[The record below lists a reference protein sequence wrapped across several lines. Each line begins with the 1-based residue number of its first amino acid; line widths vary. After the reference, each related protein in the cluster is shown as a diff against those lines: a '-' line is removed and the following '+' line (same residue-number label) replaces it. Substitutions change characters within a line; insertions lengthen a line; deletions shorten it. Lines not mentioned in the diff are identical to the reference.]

1 MPMSCLRTVIL
12 RRSRASRATVSKDAR
27 PRAVA
32 LRDAGL
38 RPAPQGDGLQK
49 LLIQPYVRQVLV
61 EVVARA
67 DLPALDVGAVRN
79 DPVPPRRH
87 EHVGLGVE
95 NVFLEFA
102 DQRPLLGGVGL
113 A

>member
-61 EVVARA
+61 EIVARA
-67 DLPALDVGAVRN
+67 DLPALEVGAVRN
-79 DPVPPRRH
+79 DAVPPRRH
-87 EHVGLGVE
+87 QHVRLGFE
-95 NVFLEFA
+95 DVFLELT
-102 DQRPLLGGVGL
+102 DQRPLFGSIGL